1 MGKKAGPMMRH
12 FELKLSYKEDNDQF
26 NVTAMDVIVADN
38 LVALLAQF
46 MVLIG
51 SVHNR
56 ILDEERLKMRAPDD
70 DIPF

>member
-1 MGKKAGPMMRH
+1 MGEEAGPMMRH
-12 FELKLSYKEDNDQF
+12 FELKLSYKEDSEQF
-26 NVTAMDVIVADN
+26 GVTAVDIIMADN
-38 LVALLAQF
+38 LVSLLAQF

>member
-1 MGKKAGPMMRH
+1 MRH
-12 FELKLSYKEDNDQF
+12 FELKLSYKGDVNQF
-26 NVTAMDVIVADN
+26 SVDAVDIIMADN
-38 LVALLAQF
+38 LVSLLAQF

>member
-1 MGKKAGPMMRH
+1 MRH
-12 FELKLSYKEDNDQF
+12 FELKLSYKGDADQF
-26 NVTAMDVIVADN
+26 SVDAVDIIMADN
-38 LVALLAQF
+38 LVSLLAQF

>member
-1 MGKKAGPMMRH
+1 MRH
-12 FELKLSYKEDNDQF
+12 FELKLSYRADADQF
-26 NVTAMDVIVADN
+26 SVDAVDIIMADN
-38 LVALLAQF
+38 LVSLLAQF

>member
-1 MGKKAGPMMRH
+1 MMRH

-26 NVTAMDVIVADN
+26 GVTAVDIIMADN
-38 LVALLAQF
+38 LVSLLAQF